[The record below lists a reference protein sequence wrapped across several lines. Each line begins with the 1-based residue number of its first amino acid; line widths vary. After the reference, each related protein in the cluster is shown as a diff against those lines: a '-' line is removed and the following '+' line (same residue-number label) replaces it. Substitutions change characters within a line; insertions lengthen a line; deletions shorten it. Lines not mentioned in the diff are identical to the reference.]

1 MVADTIDYG
10 TVTLNLRSEAIYYSI
25 NTLLG
30 KCAGTI
36 SGFVL
41 GLTLGMLN
49 YDPNTTPN
57 SNTIN
62 GMIILFASGSVLCLL
77 SALVYWYA
85 YKLNG
90 PKLDEIKA
98 KLLEHHK
105 EI

>member
-1 MVADTIDYG
+1 MR
-10 TVTLNLRSEAIYYSI
+10 LSI
-25 NTLLG
+25 TQLTPLLG
-30 KCAGTI
+30 KCAEAI

-49 YDPNTTPN
+49 YDPNTIPN
-57 SNTIN
+57 SKTIY
-62 GMIILFASGSVLCLL
+62 GMIILFASGSVPCLL